1 MAFEALEAKLIELF
15 IENALFRYSRDRI
28 WIGNIKLT
36 LTKFFSLILTG
47 AVGLCALYL
56 IFGYGAQ
63 LLCNIIGVL
72 YPAYISIHAI
82 ESSTKQ
88 DDTKWLTYW
97 VTFGFLTV
105 IEFFSGFLT
114 NVIPFYWL
122 LKVSFDCL
130 KIMMRY

>member
-15 IENALFRYSRDRI
+15 IENALFRYSRYR
-28 WIGNIKLT
+28 IGNIKLI
-36 LTKFFSLILTG
+36 LTKFFSLFPLAG

-97 VTFGFLTV
+97 VAFGFLTV

-122 LKVSFDCL
+122 LKVSFDWL
-130 KIMMRY
+130 NIMKY